1 VKKYALVAIA
11 IALVMT
17 LVIPVACPKPAQ
29 FELSAIDISPV
40 EITVGEEATVNAEV
54 SNTGGVAGTY
64 TATLR
69 IDGVNTASEE
79 ITVPAGEA
87 MPVSF
92 TVTEIHPGTYQIE
105 LDGLSGTLEVLRQPA
120 EYQQAPI
127 LFDVPAGQTVEC
139 GYLIV
144 PEDRS
149 QPDSPNIR
157 LYVAIFKSQSTS
169 PAPDSLVYLA
179 GGPGSKAVDSVSLT
193 FDQRFAPF
201 VADRDL
207 IVFDQRGTG
216 YSDPALDCPE
226 IIDLTYEI
234 LPLDLSPE
242 ESTALSNEVI
252 CDCRDRLISEG
263 VNLRAYNSAESATDL
278 DDLRLA
284 LGYEEWNLYG
294 VSYGTKLALT
304 AMRDYPEGIRSVILD
319 STYPLQVD
327 SYVESPDNLSRA
339 FNVFFSGCAT
349 DPACSKAYP
358 DLENIFWELVD
369 QFNASPVTFPVTQP
383 LSGETYD
390 VLVDGD
396 SLIGFLFQS
405 LYATEIIPFLPKII
419 YDARNGSYDIMAM
432 VMGSFL
438 ADTEFISHGMYYSV
452 QFNEELPFST
462 PEELAAACDDCP
474 KLQSFFYGTCNT
486 EEGVYSIAQT
496 WGAGKADPLENEPVT
511 SDIPTLILT
520 GEYDPVTPPAWGQM
534 VAGDLTNDYYF
545 EFPGVGHGVTLSG
558 EECPLDIALAFLNNP
573 AAEPASLCIAD
584 MDGPDFFT
592 TLKEVNL
599 LPFTNATFGIS
610 GVVPEGWKEV
620 SPGVYARSSLGLVVL
635 LQQAAPNVGTD
646 TLLQLIA
653 DSLGLDKLPEEMG
666 SRKANGLN
674 WSLRG
679 FIVHNSLIDLAVA
692 ESGGTGYL
700 IMLQSPV
707 FEHGFYYEEVFLP
720 AVDALTP
727 TG

>member
-1 VKKYALVAIA
+1 
-11 IALVMT
+11 
-17 LVIPVACPKPAQ
+17 
-29 FELSAIDISPV
+29 
-40 EITVGEEATVNAEV
+40 
-54 SNTGGVAGTY
+54 
-64 TATLR
+64 
-69 IDGVNTASEE
+69 
-79 ITVPAGEA
+79 
-87 MPVSF
+87 
-92 TVTEIHPGTYQIE
+92 
-105 LDGLSGTLEVLRQPA
+105 
-120 EYQQAPI
+120 
-127 LFDVPAGQTVEC
+127 
-139 GYLIV
+139 
-144 PEDRS
+144 
-149 QPDSPNIR
+149 
-157 LYVAIFKSQSTS
+157 
-169 PAPDSLVYLA
+169 
-179 GGPGSKAVDSVSLT
+179 
-193 FDQRFAPF
+193 
-201 VADRDL
+201 
-207 IVFDQRGTG
+207 
-216 YSDPALDCPE
+216 
-226 IIDLTYEI
+226 
-234 LPLDLSPE
+234 
-242 ESTALSNEVI
+242 
-252 CDCRDRLISEG
+252 
-263 VNLRAYNSAESATDL
+263 
-278 DDLRLA
+278 
-284 LGYEEWNLYG
+284 
-294 VSYGTKLALT
+294 
-304 AMRDYPEGIRSVILD
+304 
-319 STYPLQVD
+319 
-327 SYVESPDNLSRA
+327 
-339 FNVFFSGCAT
+339 
-349 DPACSKAYP
+349 
-358 DLENIFWELVD
+358 
-369 QFNASPVTFPVTQP
+369 
-383 LSGETYD
+383 
-390 VLVDGD
+390 
-396 SLIGFLFQS
+396 
-405 LYATEIIPFLPKII
+405 
-419 YDARNGSYDIMAM
+419 M

-592 TLKEVNL
+592 PLKEVNL